1 MVMET
6 KTQLRSDSWRVDDDT
21 LTAVV
26 DMTREFFKC
35 EVEEDFDPED
45 PENPWQ
51 VVIVTAQGEPQELV
65 ELQKEWHRRVEPIS
79 LHAANSLRLWI
90 RVQ

>member
-1 MVMET
+1 MET
-6 KTQLRSDSWRVDDDT
+6 KTQVQSDSWRVDDDT
-21 LTAVV
+21 LNAVL
-26 DMTREFFKC
+26 DMTREFFDCDVKT
-35 EVEEDFDPED
+35 EEDFDPED

-51 VVIVTAQGEPQELV
+51 VVIVTSRGEPQELV
-65 ELQKEWHRRVEPIS
+65 ERQLEWHRRVEPIS